1 MISKSQ
7 LVQTLQQKFGYDS
20 FRPGQLEVISTVL
33 TGTSTLAVLPTGAGK
48 TLLYQLPAYLLPGSV
63 IVVSPLLSL
72 MQDQVS
78 RLRSNGE
85 KSVMML
91 SSLQSKTQRQ
101 MALAHLQEY
110 RFIFASPEVLAQPNV
125 IAALKQIKLSLFV
138 IDEAHCVSQWGPD
151 FRPHYLMLK
160 DLLQQLNKPTTLML
174 TATATGQVQQDIV
187 AKLGLTGADVK
198 FVVKSVNRANIFMA
212 VEKSATSELK
222 RQRLLELITKLAGP
236 GVIYFS
242 SRKQATQI
250 AQWLAEQTG
259 MMVAAYHAGIDQT
272 TRYKIQ
278 HQFMQNELQ
287 IICATSAFG
296 MGIDKDD
303 IRYVIHYHLS
313 ANLENYVQEIGRAGR
328 DGQQSI
334 AILLYCDGDEQI
346 PQRLNQLTIPSE
358 QVIDS
363 FVKGQIK
370 AEQLGDL
377 GELLTFYTAAGWS
390 AQQITQAFTARQKQD
405 NDQLMTMLQYIN
417 SAACRRNLILRYF
430 DEDELVHNQNCCDG
444 LENEWSVAGLGLQ
457 RSIQAKE
464 PANSRLLDWQE
475 RLNQL
480 FFEKS

>member
-1 MISKSQ
+1 MISESK
-7 LVQTLQQKFGYDS
+7 LLQTLQQKFGYHA
-20 FRPGQLEVISTVL
+20 FRPGQLEVILAILKKTN
-33 TGTSTLAVLPTGAGK
+33 TLAVLPTGAGK
-48 TLLYQLPAYLLPGSV
+48 TLLYQLSAYLMSGSV

-85 KSVMML
+85 KSVTML
-91 SSLQSKTQRQ
+91 SSLQSKTQRKTTLVQ
-101 MALAHLQEY
+101 LQQY

-125 IAALKQIKLSLFV
+125 ITALKQIKLSLFV
-138 IDEAHCVSQWGPD
+138 VDEAHCVSQWGPD

-160 DLLQQLNKPTTLML
+160 NLLRQLNKPTTLML
-174 TATATGQVQQDIV
+174 TATATKRVRQDIV
-187 AKLGLTGADVK
+187 AKLGLTGAEVK

-212 VEKSATSELK
+212 VNRVNSREAK
-222 RQRLLELITKLAGP
+222 RRRLLELVTQLAGP

-250 AQWLAEQTG
+250 AEWLAEQTG
-259 MMVAAYHAGIDQT
+259 YMVAAYHAGIDPT

-303 IRYVIHYHLS
+303 IRYVVHYHLS

-328 DGQQSI
+328 DGRQSI

-346 PQRLNQLTIPSE
+346 PRQLNQLTIPSE
-358 QVIDS
+358 QVVAS
-363 FVKGQIK
+363 FVNRQIK

-377 GELLTFYTAAGWS
+377 GELLTFYVQAGWDS
-390 AQQITQAFTARQKQD
+390 AQINQVFTARRTQED
-405 NDQLMTMLQYIN
+405 EQLIMMLRYIN
-417 SAACRRNLILRYF
+417 SEDCRRNLILQYF
-430 DEDELVHNQNCCDG
+430 DEKKLQHDHNCCDG
-444 LENEWSVAGLGLQ
+444 HDNEWSAKSLGLQ
-457 RSIQAKE
+457 QVSQIKKAVKITSFNWQT
-464 PANSRLLDWQE
+464 RLD
-475 RLNQL
+475 QL